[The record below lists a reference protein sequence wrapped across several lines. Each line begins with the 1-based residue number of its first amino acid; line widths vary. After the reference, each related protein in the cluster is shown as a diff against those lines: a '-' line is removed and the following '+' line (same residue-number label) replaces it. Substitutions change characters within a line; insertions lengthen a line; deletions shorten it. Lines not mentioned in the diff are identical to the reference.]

1 MGHKVNPTIFR
12 IGIIKTWPS
21 RWFERG
27 NQYIKNL
34 KQDTKLRDFL
44 FRNLRAAGLDRV
56 EIERSANKVV
66 VSMFVAKPGLVIG
79 HGGSGAEDLK
89 KKLHDQFLKTFHL
102 RDISLN
108 IGEVSRPNLS
118 ANILAQTMALELE
131 QRAPFRKTMKQTI
144 NRAERSGA
152 LGIKVMVGGRLNGAE
167 IARTEVLTSG
177 KVPLHTLRADID
189 YARNTAY
196 TTYGTIGIKVWVY
209 RGEVFDNSEEIKG
222 EVVGQRL
229 R

>member
-1 MGHKVNPTIFR
+1 
-12 IGIIKTWPS
+12 
-21 RWFERG
+21 
-27 NQYIKNL
+27 
-34 KQDTKLRDFL
+34 LRDFL
-44 FRNLRAAGLDRV
+44 FSSLRAAGLDRV

-66 VSMFVAKPGLVIG
+66 INMFVAKPGLVIG

-89 KKLHDQFLKTFHL
+89 KKLHSKFLKNFCL
-102 RDISLN
+102 RDINLN
-108 IGEVSRPNLS
+108 ICEVSRPNLS

-131 QRAPFRKTMKQTI
+131 QRAPFRKAMKQTI

-152 LGIKVMVGGRLNGAE
+152 LGVKVMVAGRLNGAE

-189 YARNTAY
+189 YARNTAH

-209 RGEVFDNSEEIKG
+209 RGEIFDNSEEIKG

>member
-1 MGHKVNPTIFR
+1 MGHKVNPKIFR

-21 RWFERG
+21 KWFKQG
-27 NQYIKNL
+27 QQYIKNL
-34 KQDTKLRDFL
+34 QQDVKLRDFL
-44 FRNLRAAGLDRV
+44 FSNLRVAGLDRV
-56 EIERSANKVV
+56 EFERSANKVS
-66 VSMFVAKPGLVIG
+66 VSLFVAKPGLVIG
-79 HGGSGAEDLK
+79 HGGTGAEDLK
-89 KKLHDQFLKTFHL
+89 KKLHSQFLKNFRLH
-102 RDISLN
+102 DISLN
-108 IGEVSRPNLS
+108 IGEVNRPNLS

-131 QRAPFRKTMKQTI
+131 QRAPFRKIMKQTI

-152 LGIKVMVGGRLNGAE
+152 LGVKVMVSGRLNGAE

-189 YARNTAY
+189 YARGTAY
-196 TTYGTIGIKVWVY
+196 TTFGTIGIKVWVY
-209 RGEVFDNSEEIKG
+209 RGEVFENAEEVKG

>member
-1 MGHKVNPTIFR
+1 MGHKVNPKIFR

-21 RWFERG
+21 KWFKQG
-27 NQYIKNL
+27 QQYIKNL
-34 KQDTKLRDFL
+34 QQDVKLRDFL
-44 FRNLRAAGLDRV
+44 FSNLRVAGLDRV
-56 EIERSANKVV
+56 EIERSANKVS
-66 VSMFVAKPGLVIG
+66 VSLFVAKPGLVIG
-79 HGGSGAEDLK
+79 HGGTGAEDLK
-89 KKLHDQFLKTFHL
+89 KKLHSQFLKNFRLH
-102 RDISLN
+102 DISLN
-108 IGEVSRPNLS
+108 IGEVNRPNLS

-131 QRAPFRKTMKQTI
+131 QRAPFRKIMKQTI

-152 LGIKVMVGGRLNGAE
+152 LGVKVMVSGRLNGAE

-189 YARNTAY
+189 YARSTAY
-196 TTYGTIGIKVWVY
+196 TTFGTIGIKVWVY
-209 RGEVFDNSEEIKG
+209 RGEVFDNIEEVKG

>member
-1 MGHKVNPTIFR
+1 MGHKVNPKIFR

-21 RWFERG
+21 KWFKQG
-27 NQYIKNL
+27 QQYIKNL
-34 KQDTKLRDFL
+34 QQDVKVAWFS
-44 FRNLRAAGLDRV
+44 FRNYGSPAWIEV
-56 EIERSANKVV
+56 EIERGANKVS
-66 VSMFVAKPGLVIG
+66 VSLFVAKPGLVIG
-79 HGGSGAEDLK
+79 HGGTGAEDLK
-89 KKLHDQFLKTFHL
+89 KKLHSQFLKNFRLH
-102 RDISLN
+102 DISLN
-108 IGEVSRPNLS
+108 IGEVNRPNLS

-131 QRAPFRKTMKQTI
+131 QRAPFRKIMKQTI

-152 LGIKVMVGGRLNGAE
+152 LGGKVMVSGRLNGAE

-189 YARNTAY
+189 YARSTAY
-196 TTYGTIGIKVWVY
+196 TTFGTIGIKVWVY
-209 RGEVFDNSEEIKG
+209 RGEVFDNIEEVKG